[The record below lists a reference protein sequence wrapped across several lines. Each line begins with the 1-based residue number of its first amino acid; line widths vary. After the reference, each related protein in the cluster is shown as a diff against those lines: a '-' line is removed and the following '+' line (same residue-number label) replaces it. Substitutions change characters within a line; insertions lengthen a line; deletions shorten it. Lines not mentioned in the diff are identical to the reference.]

1 MSTANTIA
9 SSVLDAAESLRPE
22 LSERRREIDELR
34 QLPQDLADR
43 LAALGFY
50 RLVVPESLGGLGIS
64 PTTFCQLCETLA
76 KANGST
82 AWCIFIG
89 ATSQYLF
96 GALPQTQLQRML
108 ENPNVITSGVFAD
121 SGTALYEERDG
132 QAGYLING
140 HWRWGSG
147 CRNAEWI
154 SGGIHE
160 VGAQGEAVVGAPL
173 LTRVFFRPEEIEI
186 ADNWHVSGMRG
197 SGSSDYVAKNVWV
210 PSERMAGN
218 VEDGDHASEPIY
230 QFPKFALLGIPIGAI
245 CLGMARA
252 CIDEV
257 IGAAKEKTPQGSRRP
272 LSSRPS
278 VHIAVAEADAAL
290 SAARAYFHQ
299 SIDAG
304 WAAAQTAPGS
314 LEDRRNMRTAN
325 VHAVNTAI
333 EVIDRMYRLMG
344 GTSVYETSCL
354 QQHFRDVHVAAAHMM
369 VGEPVMELAGRV
381 MLGLDDQALGL

>member
-34 QLPQDLADR
+34 LLPQDLADR

-173 LTRVFFRPEEIEI
+173 LPRDFILPEEVKN
-186 ADNWHVSGMRG
+186 AD
-197 SGSSDYVAKNVWV
+197 
-210 PSERMAGN
+210 
-218 VEDGDHASEPIY
+218 
-230 QFPKFALLGIPIGAI
+230 
-245 CLGMARA
+245 
-252 CIDEV
+252 
-257 IGAAKEKTPQGSRRP
+257 
-272 LSSRPS
+272 
-278 VHIAVAEADAAL
+278 
-290 SAARAYFHQ
+290 
-299 SIDAG
+299 
-304 WAAAQTAPGS
+304 
-314 LEDRRNMRTAN
+314 
-325 VHAVNTAI
+325 
-333 EVIDRMYRLMG
+333 
-344 GTSVYETSCL
+344 
-354 QQHFRDVHVAAAHMM
+354 
-369 VGEPVMELAGRV
+369 
-381 MLGLDDQALGL
+381 

>member
-218 VEDGDHASEPIY
+218 VEDGDHASQPIY

-252 CIDEV
+252 CLDEV

-290 SAARAYFHQ
+290 SAARAYFYQ

-304 WAAAQTAPGS
+304 WSAAQTGPGS
-314 LEDRRNMRTAN
+314 LEDRRSMRTAN
-325 VHAVNTAI
+325 VHAVNSAI
-333 EVIDRMYRLMG
+333 DVIDQMYRLMG

-381 MLGLDDQALGL
+381 MLGLDDRALGL